1 MADLITRRRIIF
13 FLFAAAFV
21 TLSVFF
27 FGRIIPFYSKY
38 PPHQSEE
45 KLQTNDCYLTEP
57 ADTLTL
63 CQKCTPYERR
73 TYGKACSATGYKE
86 LVLCSKSNIQT
97 VRSCL
102 VPLAVQR
109 KHFWLFESV
118 TFILGILAIASVQS
132 RQKNLDKQMAE
143 KIKRQIGESDE

>member
-27 FGRIIPFYSKY
+27 FGRVIPLYSNY
-38 PPHQSEE
+38 PPHKSEE
-45 KLQTNDCYLTEP
+45 KIESSDCYLTEP

-63 CQKCTPYERR
+63 CQKCTPHERR
-73 TYGKACSATGYKE
+73 TYGKVCSATGYKE

-97 VRSCL
+97 TRSCL
-102 VPLAVQR
+102 VPIAIQR
-109 KHFWLFESV
+109 KHFWLFEGF
-118 TFILGILAIASVQS
+118 TLILGIVAIASVQS
-132 RQKNLDKQMAE
+132 RQKNLDKQMSE